1 MKKIIISLVLLG
13 AVSLGAMAVMQN
25 RPDEPPVRRTEARHY
40 GNCDRRHCDVSRHHG
55 RHADNCACYR
65 DCGRRRDNCCRR
77 TDYDCGVCRGERCTL
92 HERRHADAP
101 RRHYAPRR
109 DRRSYDDVYLRR

>member
-40 GNCDRRHCDVSRHHG
+40 GNCGRGHCDVSRHHG
-55 RHADNCACYR
+55 RHADNCARYR

-77 TDYDCGVCRGERCTL
+77 ADYDCGVCRGERCTL
-92 HERRHADAP
+92 HEHRHADAP

>member
-40 GNCDRRHCDVSRHHG
+40 SNCGRGHCDVS
-55 RHADNCACYR
+55 
-65 DCGRRRDNCCRR
+65 
-77 TDYDCGVCRGERCTL
+77 
-92 HERRHADAP
+92 RHADAP

>member
-40 GNCDRRHCDVSRHHG
+40 SNCGRGHCDVSRHRG
-55 RHADNCACYR
+55 RHADNCARYR

-77 TDYDCGVCRGERCTL
+77 ADYDCGVCRGERCTL
-92 HERRHADAP
+92 HEHRHADAP

-109 DRRSYDDVYLRR
+109 DRRSYDDVYLSR

>member
-40 GNCDRRHCDVSRHHG
+40 GNCGRGHCDVSRHHG
-55 RHADNCACYR
+55 RHADNCARYR

-77 TDYDCGVCRGERCTL
+77 
-92 HERRHADAP
+92 AD
-101 RRHYAPRR
+101 
-109 DRRSYDDVYLRR
+109 YDDVYLRR